1 MSKKIAITL
10 GDPAAIGPD
19 ICVKMA
25 RDHLNRNHIV
35 ITDPGILLESA
46 KKLNTKIHINQL
58 KKIICKQ
65 SVVLMLLMF
74 YLLN

>member
-35 ITDPGILLESA
+35 ITLSL
-46 KKLNTKIHINQL
+46 IHI
-58 KKIICKQ
+58 
-65 SVVLMLLMF
+65 
-74 YLLN
+74 

>member
-25 RDHLNRNHIV
+25 HDHLNRNHIV
-35 ITDPGILLESA
+35 ITDPRILLESA
-46 KKLNTKIHINQL
+46 KRLKTKIHI
-58 KKIICKQ
+58 KQ
-65 SVVLMLLMF
+65 SVVLM
-74 YLLN
+74 